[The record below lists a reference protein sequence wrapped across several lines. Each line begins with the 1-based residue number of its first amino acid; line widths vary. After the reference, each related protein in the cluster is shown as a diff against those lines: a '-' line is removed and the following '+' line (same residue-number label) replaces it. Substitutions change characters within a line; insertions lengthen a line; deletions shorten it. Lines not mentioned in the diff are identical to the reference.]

1 MSLAALT
8 ELNRALQTND
18 VEAVTRAMGR
28 EPGMRALAFEA
39 GAGRW
44 EWRPSDERAR
54 NPFGY
59 LYGGYLAVFT
69 DILLSST
76 IGTVMGEKE
85 LGTTADL
92 RLEYVRPAAFA
103 PMLGFGKVKLKGS
116 RVAFVE
122 ARIEAENGD
131 LLVSASSTWTI
142 IRSA

>member
-1 MSLAALT
+1 MKLEALI

-28 EPGMRALAFEA
+28 EPGMRALGFES

-54 NPFGY
+54 NPFGSV
-59 LYGGYLAVFT
+59 YGGYLAVFT
-69 DILLSST
+69 DIILSST
-76 IGTVMGEKE
+76 IGTVMGENE
-85 LGTTADL
+85 LATTADL
-92 RLEYVRPAAFA
+92 RVEYVRPAPFA
-103 PMLGFGKVKLKGS
+103 PMLGFGKVKQKGS

-122 ARIEAENGD
+122 ARIESESGE